1 MDYLLEHW
9 DDILSIVKSEHDITD
24 VSFKTWLKP
33 LTIHSISGNTL
44 RILVPTDQ
52 MGSMAVDY
60 ISKKYYFPLKVAIA
74 EFTGNEYE
82 IEFLLP
88 EYAAPQTRQ
97 RQEHDRRIK
106 QHQNRRRDADNR

>member
-33 LTIHSISGNTL
+33 LTIHSIFGNTL

-88 EYAAPQTRQ
+88 EQA
-97 RQEHDRRIK
+97 QELELSEALSKNNERFLRK
-106 QHQNRRRDADNR
+106 VSGGVF